1 MDQLEREKL
10 LDASVLALLLPTF
23 VEFKKKKK
31 SPCSS
36 AKGNIRVIIVN
47 YNQSIFYNNGQLS
60 KGKVITRA
68 LSHLGKGIPFT
79 LTPLALLSHLRG
91 KSYITGKKL

>member
-1 MDQLEREKL
+1 MDQFEREKL

-23 VEFKKKKK
+23 VEFKKKF
-31 SPCSS
+31 PRSS
-36 AKGNIRVIIVN
+36 GQGNIRVIIVN
-47 YNQSIFYNNGQLS
+47 YNQSIFYYSGKLS

-68 LSHLGKGIPFT
+68 LSRLGKGIPFT
-79 LTPLALLSHLRG
+79 LTPLAFPSHLRG